1 MSSAAWTMEPYWYLK
16 TCYYCRARK
25 PDAIRDQDGNELAR
39 LMYYEIIPRH
49 PTLSETILQETTKLH
64 EISIC
69 NDCMERMI

>member
-1 MSSAAWTMEPYWYLK
+1 MTPYWYLK

-25 PDAIRDQDGNELAR
+25 PEVIRDEDGTVLAR
-39 LMYYEIIPRH
+39 LMYSDIIPRQ

-69 NDCMERMI
+69 NDCMEWMI